1 MKTNVIQFPP
11 SLSNIVWRVSAID
24 KLGKVLRV
32 KCDESNVEM
41 KVKGQLDSVTR
52 VSIDDEVLLHSVAMP
67 IVIGRLAAPQDFPAA
82 SVTNNNGTVVLN
94 GEQKVCVKTKNG
106 SIAINGNGE
115 IQLEGKLFN
124 ADIEQDLSLQGWP
137 IRLN

>member
-1 MKTNVIQFPP
+1 MKTNVVQFPP

-32 KCDESNVEM
+32 KCDESKVEM

-52 VSIDDEVLLHSVAMP
+52 VNIDDEVLLHSVATP

-115 IQLEGKLFN
+115 IQLEGKLLN